1 MRSGDK
7 QSPFPE
13 EINRVL
19 TGHLSDFHFA
29 PTDAAKEHLAKE
41 SIKDN
46 VWVVGNTVIDA
57 LFTALDLIDKK
68 KVSLKSILNI
78 LMVLLAV
85 LKESFQKTEYSS

>member
-68 KVSLKSILNI
+68 RSL
-78 LMVLLAV
+78 
-85 LKESFQKTEYSS
+85 